1 MKWKRAE
8 PLRKPDQLFPT
19 IRLMVYRTAARL
31 TGDDKNNRGCF
42 EAAPVVC
49 CFVYFFLF
57 LARDLPSD
65 WPFLKL
71 ACIF

>member
-1 MKWKRAE
+1 MDLIAWTTEAS
-8 PLRKPDQLFPT
+8 PGVTNLDLRSS
-19 IRLMVYRTAARL
+19 YRR
-31 TGDDKNNRGCF
+31 DNKNNRGRLR
-42 EAAPVVC
+42 AAPVVC

>member
-1 MKWKRAE
+1 MQGKIRAGQSAWTASAS
-8 PLRKPDQLFPT
+8 PGVTNLNAGLSH
-19 IRLMVYRTAARL
+19 RTETTAISR
-31 TGDDKNNRGCF
+31 
-42 EAAPVVC
+42 VC
-49 CFVYFFLF
+49 LKTDPADRCRVYFFLF